1 MKKGHFTL
9 TVDQIRSARGSIN
22 KILLNGITRNG
33 ETEKLEIDYLHH
45 NRSVAPEPESLDG
58 YVCAVIFYLME
69 NATDLKVDGALSNDF
84 LRNIRL
90 FSEAWQC
97 WKPEQYAPISIEA
110 KSYQTGKNESVL
122 NAIKSRLGLA
132 PAPQRALLT
141 FSGGVDACFSL
152 ARHAHS
158 SGILSKTDRYNIK
171 DAVMVQGFDVDHRN
185 DVGFESLQNRV
196 HPILNSFHTNLLTVK
211 TNIRAMVR
219 QNWEHSFAAQ
229 VASVLHQ
236 FSQNFEYGIIGS
248 SEPYT
253 HMINSWGSHPAT
265 DYLLSS
271 GFLSIIH
278 DGAGFSRTSKV
289 AQIGKFSSITSNLKV
304 CWEGNEQDKNC
315 GVCEKCV
322 RTKLNFVASGQAIPG
337 CFFSDL
343 TPEQIMNIPIR
354 NEAALAELRS
364 IIQYA
369 EKANTANNPLIC
381 SLKQKI
387 NGWNNVKEN

>member
-9 TVDQIRSARGSIN
+9 AVDQIRSDKGSIN
-22 KILLNGITRNG
+22 RILLNGITRNG

-110 KSYQTGKNESVL
+110 KSYQTGENESVL

-185 DVGFESLQNRV
+185 DIGFESLQNRV
-196 HPILNSFHTNLLTVK
+196 RPILNSFHTNLLTVK
-211 TNIRAMVR
+211 TNIRTTVR
-219 QNWEHSFAAQ
+219 QNWGHSHGAQ
-229 VASVLHQ
+229 IASVLHQ
-236 FSQNFEYGIIGS
+236 FSPNFAYGIIGS
-248 SEPYT
+248 TEPYT
-253 HMINSWGSHPAT
+253 YMINSWGSHPAT
-265 DYLLSS
+265 DYLLS
-271 GFLSIIH
+271 GEFLSIVH

-289 AQIGKFSSITSNLKV
+289 AQLGQFANITSNLKV
-304 CWEGNEQDKNC
+304 CWEGSEQDRNC

-322 RTKLNFVASGQAIPG
+322 RTKLNFIASAQSIPA
-337 CFFSDL
+337 CFSNAL
-343 TPEQIMNIPIR
+343 TPEQILNIPIP
-354 NEAALAELRS
+354 NETALNEFRS
-364 IIQYA
+364 IIKYA
-369 EKANTANNPLIC
+369 EQANTAGNPLIC
-381 SLKQKI
+381 SLKHRLREW
-387 NGWNNVKEN
+387 GNVKES